1 MMWIVSSGFGPE
13 YLSYWMGRLPLLTLK
28 YFIML
33 WTVACLLCSRLV
45 VCIVSTAVAMGSDA
59 FVAVVL
65 RWHRRLAMALQM
77 MVSGWPTSLALASQY
92 TVRALDGYCLAAL
105 SGNYDACIL

>member
-1 MMWIVSSGFGPE
+1 MSDA
-13 YLSYWMGRLPLLTLK
+13 L
-28 YFIML
+28 
-33 WTVACLLCSRLV
+33 
-45 VCIVSTAVAMGSDA
+45 AMGSDA

-65 RWHRRLAMALQM
+65 RWHRPLAMALQM

-105 SGNYDACIL
+105 SDNHDAWVLHHSY